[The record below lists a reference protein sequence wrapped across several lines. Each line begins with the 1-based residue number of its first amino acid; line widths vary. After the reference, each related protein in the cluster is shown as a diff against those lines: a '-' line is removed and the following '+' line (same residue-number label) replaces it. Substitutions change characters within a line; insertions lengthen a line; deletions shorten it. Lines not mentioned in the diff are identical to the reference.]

1 MTEELAMFP
10 LGSTV
15 FPQQVVPLH
24 VFEDRYR
31 QMMSDLTVDPETPG
45 TFGIALIERGF
56 EVGGGDHRT
65 QVATRM
71 AIAQAEE
78 FDDGRWGLVAVGVE
92 RLTVVEWLDDAP
104 YPRAIVEPRDV
115 VDNGGADLAAIEGAL
130 REAIELMAMEAGV
143 DAPEDLVFA
152 DDPHVRLD
160 QLSAMAPLNDFD
172 RNRVLAATTTLDQSE
187 RLATALDD
195 KLAILRA
202 QLGPGKD
209 LG

>member
-31 QMMSDLTVDPETPG
+31 QMMSDLTADPEAPG

-71 AIAQAEE
+71 SIAQSEE
-78 FDDGRWGLVAVGVE
+78 FDDGRWGLIAVGVE
-92 RLTVVEWLDDAP
+92 RLSVLEWLDDAP
-104 YPRAIVEPRDV
+104 YPRAIVAAREV
-115 VDNGGADLAAIEGAL
+115 IDNGGADLGAIEDSL
-130 REAIELMAMEAGV
+130 RESMTIMAAEAGV
-143 DAPEDLVFA
+143 EIPEDLGLA

-172 RNRVLAATTTLDQSE
+172 RNRILSATTTLEQTD
-187 RLATALDD
+187 RLVAALDD